1 MKADR
6 KYVDHRQQHKRVYL
20 LDQDYDDVLEEIE
33 EKNPSQ
39 EIHFLFTQNSK
50 WKIKWN
56 NYIGGIHS
64 SDKEEYSD

>member
-1 MKADR
+1 
-6 KYVDHRQQHKRVYL
+6 

>member
-33 EKNPSQ
+33 EKKSQ
-39 EIHFLFTQNSK
+39 SRNSFSFYPK
-50 WKIKWN
+50 
-56 NYIGGIHS
+56 
-64 SDKEEYSD
+64 